1 MSKLAPTLF
10 EDARMEIGGAIDLTI
25 QSLRACAHHE
35 HWVIT
40 WSGGKDSTALVTLII
55 ALILNGE
62 IRRPKTL
69 TILFADTRME
79 LPPLAASFQ
88 VIAARLAELGF
99 PVQIVMAPLE
109 RRFLPYILGRG
120 VPPPNNTTLRWCTRQ
135 IKLEPMG
142 AAVQQLHEQTG
153 EKLLVLTGVRQG
165 ESAVRDARIKMSC
178 GKNGAECGQGWF
190 QQDLTHGVADKLA
203 PILHWR
209 VCLVWDWLT
218 HYARTDAYGGFQTQ
232 MLAEAYGHNREG
244 SQAEINARTGCV
256 CCPLAS
262 QDTALDA
269 VIQNRNGGPPEWSY
283 IAPMK
288 ELRTI
293 YRQMREPQYRLRQS
307 TGERRKDG
315 KLSANQ
321 NRMGPLTIDARREFT
336 QRILAIQD
344 VVNANRPAHHPAV
357 DILNE
362 EEMDYI
368 RWCWNSGLYPNRW
381 TGNEPSATLPF
392 LETYAD
398 GSQQLDLFIGQNWP
412 VLEPGMSQTDYD
424 AEESRYIHENNL

>member
-1 MSKLAPTLF
+1 MSRLQPTLF
-10 EDARMEIGGAIDLTI
+10 EDARMSIDDSIGLTI
-25 QSLRACAHHE
+25 QSLRAYAHHE

-55 ALILNGE
+55 SLILTGQ
-62 IRRPKTL
+62 IKRPKSL

-88 VIAARLAELGF
+88 MISARLTELGF
-99 PVQIVMAPLE
+99 PVQVVMAPLE

-142 AAVQQLHEQTG
+142 MAIQELHERTG

-178 GKNGAECGQGWF
+178 GRNGAECGQGWF
-190 QQDLTHGVADKLA
+190 QQDLVRGVANKLA

-218 HYARTDAYGGFQTQ
+218 HYARKKEYGSFSTL
-232 MLAEAYGHNREG
+232 MLAEAYGHNVEG
-244 SQAEINARTGCV
+244 SSEEINARTGCV

-262 QDTALDA
+262 KDTALLG
-269 VIQNRNGGPPEWSY
+269 VIKNPEWAY
-283 IAPMK
+283 IAPLLG
-288 ELRTI
+288 LRTI
-293 YRQMREPQYRLRQS
+293 YRQMREPQHRLRKS
-307 TGERRKDG
+307 AGESRKDG
-315 KLSANQ
+315 SLSANQ
-321 NRMGPLTIDARREFT
+321 NRMGPLTIEARKYFMLEILKIQNSVNEGCPSHHPEFT
-336 QRILAIQD
+336 VLNQD
-344 VVNANRPAHHPAV
+344 EVAF
-357 DILNE
+357 IE
-362 EEMDYI
+362 E
-368 RWCWNSGLYPNRW
+368 CWKNNLYPNRW
-381 TGNEPSATLPF
+381 NGDEPMATAPF

-398 GSQQLDLFIGQNWP
+398 GSTQLDLF
-412 VLEPGMSQTDYD
+412 L
-424 AEESRYIHENNL
+424 